1 MKEKYA
7 RVDLSKLNADL
18 RKEFEGIKEDSDNFD
33 PELVPI
39 FEDNF
44 KDAYALAEKHFPESI
59 KKGGTVT
66 KTRKATVKKP
76 VAKKKAT
83 AKKED
88 KPELRGYSKSISEAT
103 GVTDQETLD
112 KLEDYMRHEIFHS
125 TLDWQTKAEFN
136 KGARE
141 ALEMHKEIEKQGPQ
155 PWEFT
160 KKDIGKKVY
169 YTSTNNPSFDESYPP
184 WTVKGVNIKDGKVV
198 SLDLENAKGGKLSTS
213 PVNVITE
220 KPGKDLTPKSQGMKK
235 AGYAGEIKKG
245 DVFLWQDPGPNPD
258 PESETE
264 IRGVD
269 KERGQVSY
277 MESYASIVKGMDI
290 DRFRKGIKKKVSG
303 KSESS
308 GANEVEECRKIL
320 NNAGYATKKKLSKDG
335 KKAMKVKEP
344 RPERT
349 IIKDKVGDTFKTIM
363 KDVSGSKEKD
373 EKYGPMQKKL
383 SELQDLFT
391 KLFSRLN
398 NLAEDNKIEDA
409 DKIIALLKKMVN

>member
-1 MKEKYA
+1 M
-7 RVDLSKLNADL
+7 
-18 RKEFEGIKEDSDNFD
+18 
-33 PELVPI
+33 
-39 FEDNF
+39 
-44 KDAYALAEKHFPESI
+44 
-59 KKGGTVT
+59 
-66 KTRKATVKKP
+66 
-76 VAKKKAT
+76 
-83 AKKED
+83 
-88 KPELRGYSKSISEAT
+88 
-103 GVTDQETLD
+103 
-112 KLEDYMRHEIFHS
+112 
-125 TLDWQTKAEFN
+125 
-136 KGARE
+136 
-141 ALEMHKEIEKQGPQ
+141 
-155 PWEFT
+155 
-160 KKDIGKKVY
+160 
-169 YTSTNNPSFDESYPP
+169 
-184 WTVKGVNIKDGKVV
+184 
-198 SLDLENAKGGKLSTS
+198 
-213 PVNVITE
+213 ITE
-220 KPGKDLTPKSQGMKK
+220 KPAKDFTPKSTSKKKTNDYNFMVYCFEGSYQFWANTEDKKDFDSLTDAKKYLKSKLEGVISHRKSYGKEGAVKELWGEIINTETGERKSYRLDDLKGDKLLKDFTPKSRGMKK
-235 AGYAGEIKKG
+235 AGYTGEIKKG

-277 MESYASIVKGMDI
+277 MESYASIAKGMDI
-290 DRFRKGIKKKVSG
+290 DRFRKGIIKKVSG
-303 KSESS
+303 KTEAS

-373 EKYGPMQKKL
+373 EKYGAMQKKL

-409 DKIIALLKKMVN
+409 DKIIALLKKIVD